1 MVLARNPIGD
11 PSGSCVGMMLSPG
24 AMMGLPQSLGLAIG
38 ERGQQKK
45 PPPNSGKKQAPI
57 TASIRPRLPDMGR
70 VTKESVH
77 PLKSDRN
84 VSGILRISYY
94 IAAAR

>member
-1 MVLARNPIGD
+1 
-11 PSGSCVGMMLSPG
+11 MMISPG
-24 AMMGLPQSLGLAIG
+24 AMMGFPRSLGLSIG
-38 ERGQQKK
+38 ERGQQKQSS
-45 PPPNSGKKQAPI
+45 PNPRKKQASI

-77 PLKSDRN
+77 PLKTDKN
-84 VSGILRISYY
+84 VSGILKISYY